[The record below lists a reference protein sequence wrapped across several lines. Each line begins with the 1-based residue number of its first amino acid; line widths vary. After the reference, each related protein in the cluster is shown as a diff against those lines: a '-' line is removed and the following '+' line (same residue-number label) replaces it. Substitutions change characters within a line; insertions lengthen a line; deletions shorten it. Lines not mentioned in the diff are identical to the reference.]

1 MQVLE
6 RRNHDNTESIKRARA
21 RKVIGD
27 RKLNEA
33 LQNWNRVLLDEA
45 YVEYRLDDI

>member
-1 MQVLE
+1 MLE
-6 RRNHDNTESIKRARA
+6 RRNHDNSENLKRT
-21 RKVIGD
+21 KVRNIIGD

-33 LQNWNRVLLDEA
+33 LQNWKTQLLDEA